1 MIQPAVWSM
10 RIMNRWK
17 NRLEAW
23 FHLIV
28 SCHVLSVTELQL
40 TKVLVWRGIKDTQYL
55 KSWVINFATE
65 FWNFAHIIHLVFIIG
80 FPAIWQMQIE
90 KVQRG
95 WMWTYLY
102 SNGTFVLILEV
113 FAFSSSFNKI
123 AVGEDDR
130 CLHVALPV
138 VAFLQ
143 MLTQP
148 VTTRTVSSTHAIFGS
163 D

>member
-1 MIQPAVWSM
+1 
-10 RIMNRWK
+10 
-17 NRLEAW
+17 
-23 FHLIV
+23 
-28 SCHVLSVTELQL
+28 
-40 TKVLVWRGIKDTQYL
+40 
-55 KSWVINFATE
+55 
-65 FWNFAHIIHLVFIIG
+65 
-80 FPAIWQMQIE
+80 
-90 KVQRG
+90 
-95 WMWTYLY
+95 
-102 SNGTFVLILEV
+102 LILEV

-163 D
+163 DYFPLAGLVLSRKHGHVRFVHKRLE